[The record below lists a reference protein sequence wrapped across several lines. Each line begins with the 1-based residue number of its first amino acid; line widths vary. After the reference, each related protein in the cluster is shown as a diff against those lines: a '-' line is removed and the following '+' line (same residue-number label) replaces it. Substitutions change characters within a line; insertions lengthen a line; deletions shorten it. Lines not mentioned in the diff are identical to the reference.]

1 MIMDFLSQFWPQLA
15 ATLIGLCLGIP
26 ITLFATFLAVGL
38 GIPAGI
44 WLNHLIERCEE
55 KRRKKKILNSLNSE
69 LDYNLSQLIIWDK
82 GESGDFE
89 AGSLGVKLR
98 NETWRAFSEGGE
110 LEWIKSTKILWFLS
124 NAYNLIRM
132 VQELSERHY
141 NLTNFGQTGES
152 GRGVPKYNQLL
163 KDSVRRG
170 KHSIKTTIAI
180 IKKDLGE
187 S

>member
-1 MIMDFLSQFWPQLA
+1 MFEAKGEELIMDFWSQFWPQLI
-15 ATLIGLCLGIP
+15 ATLIGVGI
-26 ITLFATFLAVGL
+26 

-44 WLNHLIERCEE
+44 WLNHLIERREE
-55 KRRKKKILNSLNSE
+55 KRRKKRILNSLNSE

-82 GESGDFE
+82 RESGDFE

-124 NAYNLIRM
+124 DAYRLIRK
-132 VQELSERHY
+132 VQEFSERHY

-152 GRGVPKYNQLL
+152 ARGVSNYYKLL
-163 KDSVRRG
+163 KDSVRDG
-170 KHSIKTTIAI
+170 KHTIKTTIMI
-180 IKKDLGE
+180 IKKEIGE